1 MMDDNSIYLNLFFEE
16 SDDNL
21 QLLNDNVL
29 QLEGDP
35 QNMDLINEIFRAAH
49 TLKGMSATMGYDV
62 MTKITHK
69 MENLFEFFKS
79 GKLQVTSEYIS
90 IIFACLDTLT
100 QLVEDLREGKEL
112 SEEQISGPLARIAV
126 VEAQVNGTDATT
138 TQAPVVVATGALDN
152 SFPNVDEA
160 DLTVISSARSDGNNV
175 FQIAVRIDA
184 DSALKGARVFLVM
197 EKLGQAGDILA
208 IEPDTETLEAGDF
221 DTDFKFIY
229 ITKNSQAE
237 VTDEITN
244 ISEIDEVIVDDFSA
258 DSTPVAPAVA
268 IEAANTPVAPAVT
281 TEAANTPVASAET
294 KEQKAKVPA
303 KNSGAKA
310 APTAKAANN
319 QSIRVDL
326 TRLDLFLN
334 IVSELV
340 VYRNQLEDASKR
352 NSMTDVKDSLEHVSR
367 LTSELQDLVLKI
379 RMQQVNVVFSR
390 FPRMVRD
397 LSQQLGKDI
406 ELIIKGE
413 ETELDKTVVSE
424 LSEPLIHLF
433 RNSLDHGIEMPDVR
447 EALGKPRQGVIE
459 LTAMQE
465 GNKVIITLKDDGKGL
480 DPVAIRESAERKGID
495 TEGMSEDDI
504 KRLVFHPGF
513 STSKEVTNIS
523 GRGVGLDAVVAKIT
537 ELGGG
542 FDLTSEVHVGT
553 TFTIK
558 LPLTLSI
565 IQALLVKVGTETFAA
580 PLDVVERVV
589 MITEDEITQTGNQE
603 VYAFQGML
611 IPIIRMGKLL
621 NLSVD
626 TPKRQHAI
634 IVKMEQQYYAVVVD
648 QLLGQQEIVIK
659 KIDTLLQQLNK
670 YQGATIL
677 GNGSVALILDVNAIC
692 HGVETGVIG
701 DV

>member
-1 MMDDNSIYLNLFFEE
+1 MDDNSVYLNLFFEE

-21 QLLNDNVL
+21 SLLNDSVL
-29 QLEGDP
+29 QLESDP

-69 MENLFEFFKS
+69 MENLFDFFKT

-90 IIFACLDTLT
+90 IIFACLDTLS
-100 QLVEDLREGKEL
+100 QLVEDLREGNEL
-112 SEEQISGPLARIAV
+112 REEQISGPLAKIAV
-126 VEAQVNGTDATT
+126 VEAQVNGE
-138 TQAPVVVATGALDN
+138 APVEVTHIDNTKTTLDN
-152 SFPNVDEA
+152 SFPDLEETDINVINAAID
-160 DLTVISSARSDGNNV
+160 DGHNA
-175 FQIAVRIDA
+175 FQIGVRIDA
-184 DSALKGARVFLVM
+184 ESALKGARVFLVM
-197 EKLGQAGDILA
+197 EKLGQSGDVI
-208 IEPDTETLEAGDF
+208 IIDPDTERLEAGDF

-229 ITKNSQAE
+229 VTKNSQAE
-237 VTDEITN
+237 VRSNIEN
-244 ISEIDEVIVDDFSA
+244 ISEIDEIVVDVYGATAKDE
-258 DSTPVAPAVA
+258 TKPVNPPV
-268 IEAANTPVAPAVT
+268 AANTDT
-281 TEAANTPVASAET
+281 
-294 KEQKAKVPA
+294 Q
-303 KNSGAKA
+303 
-310 APTAKAANN
+310 PTADVTPQSAKKTESPKNNHPQKAANN

-326 TRLDLFLN
+326 NRLDLFLN

-352 NSMTDVKDSLEHVSR
+352 DSMDDVKDSLEHVSR

-413 ETELDKTVVSE
+413 ETELDKTVVAE

-433 RNSLDHGIEMPDVR
+433 RNSLDHGIELPDVR
-447 EALGKPRQGVIE
+447 EANGKPRQGVIE
-459 LTAMQE
+459 LSAMQE
-465 GNKVIITLKDDGKGL
+465 GNKVHITLKDDGKGL
-480 DPVAIRESAERKGID
+480 DPVAIRASAERKGIN
-495 TEGMSEDDI
+495 TEGMSEDEV
-504 KRLVFHPGF
+504 KKLVFHPGF
-513 STSKEVTNIS
+513 STSQEVTNIS
-523 GRGVGLDAVVAKIT
+523 GRGVGLDAVVAKIV
-537 ELGGG
+537 ELGGT
-542 FDLTSEVHVGT
+542 FDLTSEVNIGT

-565 IQALLVKVGTETFAA
+565 IQALLVKVGTETFAT

-589 MITEDEITQTGNQE
+589 MVTEDEITMTGNQE

-611 IPIIRMGKLL
+611 ISVLRTDKVLDIPAQELQRRYGIVVKLEKDYFMVL
-621 NLSVD
+621 
-626 TPKRQHAI
+626 
-634 IVKMEQQYYAVVVD
+634 VD

-659 KIDTLLQQLNK
+659 KIDTLLQQLNR

-692 HGVETGVIG
+692 HATKVGLINEI
-701 DV
+701 

>member
-1 MMDDNSIYLNLFFEE
+1 MDDNSVYLNLFFEE

-21 QLLNDNVL
+21 RLLNDNVL
-29 QLEGDP
+29 LLESDP
-35 QNMDLINEIFRAAH
+35 NNMDLINEIFRAAH

-69 MENLFEFFKS
+69 MENLFDFFKT

-90 IIFACLDTLT
+90 IIFDCLDTLS
-100 QLVEDLREGKEL
+100 QLVEDLREGNEL
-112 SEEQISGPLARIAV
+112 SEDQISAPLEKIAK
-126 VEAQVNGTDATT
+126 VEAKVNGE
-138 TQAPVVVATGALDN
+138 VVQETKVVDNVENDKLDN
-152 SFPNVDEA
+152 RFPNLDEA
-160 DLTVISSARSDGNNV
+160 DVNVITTAATDHNI
-175 FQIAVRIDA
+175 FQIGIRIDPN
-184 DSALKGARVFLVM
+184 SALKGARVFLVM
-197 EKLGQAGDILA
+197 EKLGQGGDVIH
-208 IEPDTETLEAGDF
+208 IEPDSEQLEAGDF

-229 ITKNSQAE
+229 VTKNDIEE
-237 VTDEITN
+237 VKKEIQN
-244 ISEIDEVIVDDFSA
+244 ISEIDEILIDVFEADEQDNPSTTMPIEVDESK
-258 DSTPVAPAVA
+258 TPVEP
-268 IEAANTPVAPAVT
+268 TPVKPKEKSVL
-281 TEAANTPVASAET
+281 
-294 KEQKAKVPA
+294 EQKVE
-303 KNSGAKA
+303 
-310 APTAKAANN
+310 PTKQNPTPTHKAANN

-326 TRLDLFLN
+326 NRLDLFLN

-352 NSMTDVKDSLEHVSR
+352 NNMTDVKDSLEHVSR

-397 LSQQLGKDI
+397 LSKELGKDI

-433 RNSLDHGIEMPDVR
+433 RNSLDHGIELPDVR

-459 LTAMQE
+459 LTAIQE

-480 DPVAIRESAERKGID
+480 DPVAIKESANRKGINTD
-495 TEGMSEDDI
+495 GMSDDDI

-537 ELGGG
+537 ELGGT

-553 TFTIK
+553 VFTIK

-565 IQALLVKVGTETFAA
+565 IQALLVEVGESIFAT
-580 PLDVVERVV
+580 PLDIVERVV
-589 MITEDEITQTGNQE
+589 MVNEDEITQTGNQE
-603 VYAFQGML
+603 VYSFQGTL
-611 IPIIRMGKLL
+611 IPVVRTAKLL
-621 NLSVD
+621 DIQTSSV
-626 TPKRQHAI
+626 TRHYAI
-634 IVKMEQQYYAVVVD
+634 VVKVENNYYAILVD
-648 QLLGQQEIVIK
+648 RLLGQQEIVIK
-659 KIDTLLQQLNK
+659 KIDDLLQQINR

-677 GNGSVALILDVNAIC
+677 GNGSVALILDVNALC
-692 HGVETGVIG
+692 NTNKVGVDNGI
-701 DV
+701 

>member
-1 MMDDNSIYLNLFFEE
+1 MDDNSVYLNLFFEE

-21 QLLNDNVL
+21 ALLNDSVL
-29 QLEGDP
+29 QLESDP

-69 MENLFEFFKS
+69 MENLFDFFKT

-90 IIFACLDTLT
+90 IIFDCLDTLS
-100 QLVEDLREGKEL
+100 QLVEDLREGNEL
-112 SEEQISGPLARIAV
+112 QESQISGPLAKIAV
-126 VEAQVNGTDATT
+126 VEAQVNGE
-138 TQAPVVVATGALDN
+138 APVAASSTVVETTALDN
-152 SFPNVDEA
+152 TFPDLDAADVD
-160 DLTVISSARSDGNNV
+160 VINAAVNDGHNA
-175 FQIAVRIDA
+175 FQIGVRIDPE
-184 DSALKGARVFLVM
+184 SALKGARVFLVM
-197 EKLGQAGDILA
+197 EKLGQGGDVIVV
-208 IEPDTETLEAGDF
+208 EPDTERLEAGDF

-229 ITKNSQAE
+229 VTKNAQAE
-237 VTDEITN
+237 VASSIAN
-244 ISEIDEVIVDDFSA
+244 ISEIDQILVDPFGKVTAAEPTPSA
-258 DSTPVAPAVA
+258 PVAASTPAQSTPAVVA
-268 IEAANTPVAPAVT
+268 TP
-281 TEAANTPVASAET
+281 
-294 KEQKAKVPA
+294 
-303 KNSGAKA
+303 A
-310 APTAKAANN
+310 APVEKAEAKHNHPQKAANN

-326 TRLDLFLN
+326 NRLDLFLN

-352 NSMTDVKDSLEHVSR
+352 DSMDDVKDSLEHVSR

-413 ETELDKTVVSE
+413 ETELDKTVVAE

-433 RNSLDHGIEMPDVR
+433 RNSLDHGIELPDVR
-447 EALGKPRQGVIE
+447 EAHGKPRQGVIE
-459 LTAMQE
+459 LSAMQE
-465 GNKVIITLKDDGKGL
+465 GNKVHITLKDDGKGL
-480 DPVAIRESAERKGID
+480 DPVAIRASAERKGIN
-495 TEGMSEDDI
+495 TEGMSEDEV
-504 KRLVFHPGF
+504 KKLVFHPGF
-513 STSKEVTNIS
+513 STSQEVTNIS
-523 GRGVGLDAVVAKIT
+523 GRGVGLDAVVAKIV
-537 ELGGG
+537 ELGGA
-542 FDLTSEVHVGT
+542 FDLTSEVNVGT

-565 IQALLVKVGTETFAA
+565 IQALLVKVGTETFAT

-589 MITEDEITQTGNQE
+589 MVTEDEITMTGNQE

-611 IPIIRMGKLL
+611 IPVLRTDKVLDIPGQAIQRRYGIVVKLENDYFMVL
-621 NLSVD
+621 
-626 TPKRQHAI
+626 
-634 IVKMEQQYYAVVVD
+634 VD

-659 KIDTLLQQLNK
+659 KIDSLLQQLNR

-692 HGVETGVIG
+692 HATKGGTLNEVGPLNEI
-701 DV
+701 

>member
-1 MMDDNSIYLNLFFEE
+1 MDDNSVYLNLFFEE

-21 QLLNDNVL
+21 ALLNDSVL
-29 QLEGDP
+29 QLESDP

-69 MENLFEFFKS
+69 MENLFDFFKT

-90 IIFACLDTLT
+90 IIFDCLDTLS
-100 QLVEDLREGKEL
+100 QLVEDLREGNEL
-112 SEEQISGPLARIAV
+112 QESQISGPLAKIAI
-126 VEAQVNGTDATT
+126 VEAQVNG
-138 TQAPVVVATGALDN
+138 QAPVEAPRTVIETSALDN
-152 SFPNVDEA
+152 TFPDLEATDVD
-160 DLTVISSARSDGNNV
+160 VINAAVNDGHNA
-175 FQIAVRIDA
+175 FQIGVRIDPE
-184 DSALKGARVFLVM
+184 SALKGARVFLVM
-197 EKLGQAGDILA
+197 EKLSQGGDVIVV
-208 IEPDTETLEAGDF
+208 EPDTERLEAGDF

-229 ITKNSQAE
+229 VTKNAQAE
-237 VTDEITN
+237 VESSIAN
-244 ISEIDEVIVDDFSA
+244 ISEIDQILVDAFGTSA
-258 DSTPVAPAVA
+258 VAEPTLSEPVATPIPAQATPVATPAV
-268 IEAANTPVAPAVT
+268 PV
-281 TEAANTPVASAET
+281 E
-294 KEQKAKVPA
+294 KVEA
-303 KNSGAKA
+303 KNNH
-310 APTAKAANN
+310 PQKAANN

-326 TRLDLFLN
+326 NRLDLFLN

-352 NSMTDVKDSLEHVSR
+352 NSMDDVKDSLEHVSR

-413 ETELDKTVVSE
+413 ETELDKTVVAE

-433 RNSLDHGIEMPDVR
+433 RNSLDHGIELPDVR
-447 EALGKPRQGVIE
+447 EANGKPRQGVIE
-459 LTAMQE
+459 LSAMQE
-465 GNKVIITLKDDGKGL
+465 GNKVHITLKDDGKGL
-480 DPVAIRESAERKGID
+480 DPVAIRASAERKGIN
-495 TEGMSEDDI
+495 TEGMSEDEV
-504 KRLVFHPGF
+504 KKLVFHPGF
-513 STSKEVTNIS
+513 STSQEVTNIS
-523 GRGVGLDAVVAKIT
+523 GRGVGLDAVVAKIV
-537 ELGGG
+537 ELGGT
-542 FDLTSEVHVGT
+542 FDLTSEVNVGT

-565 IQALLVKVGTETFAA
+565 IQALLVKVGSETFAT

-589 MITEDEITQTGNQE
+589 MVTEDEITMTGNQE

-611 IPIIRMGKLL
+611 IPVLRTDKVLDIPAQELQRRYGIVVKLENDYFMVL
-621 NLSVD
+621 
-626 TPKRQHAI
+626 
-634 IVKMEQQYYAVVVD
+634 VD

-659 KIDTLLQQLNK
+659 KIDSLLQQLNR

-692 HGVETGVIG
+692 HATKGGTLNEVGPLNEI
-701 DV
+701 